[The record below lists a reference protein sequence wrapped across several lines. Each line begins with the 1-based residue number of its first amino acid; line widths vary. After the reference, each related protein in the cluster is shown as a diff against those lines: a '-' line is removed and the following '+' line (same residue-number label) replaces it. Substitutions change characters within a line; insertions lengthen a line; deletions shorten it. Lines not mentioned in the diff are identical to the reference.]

1 METFFTHFVSIV
13 QKTSTFAPME
23 DKKLEILQ
31 KTAGVYMRFGIRSVT
46 MDDLAR
52 ELGVSKKTLY
62 HYFPDKDTLVQE
74 IMQMKITLD
83 QQISEI
89 ARHNAQNAIDEMFE
103 ISQSVGD
110 MIRHV
115 HPSVF
120 YDLQKYH
127 PKAWAIMENHKW
139 NFVYNQILSNISRG
153 IKEGLYRENMNPE
166 LIARMHLAKTDMIF
180 AGNLFPPE
188 SFNLEEVFDEL
199 FRFQIRG
206 MASEKGI
213 DYLKKRMKN
222 LANEKK

>member
-1 METFFTHFVSIV
+1 ME
-13 QKTSTFAPME
+13 E
-23 DKKLEILQ
+23 KKLEILQ
-31 KTAGVYMRFGIRSVT
+31 KTAQVYMRYGIRSVT

-52 ELGVSKKTLY
+52 ELSTSKKTLY
-62 HYFPDKDTLVQE
+62 QHFPDKDTLVQE
-74 IMQMKITLD
+74 IMRLKITMD
-83 QQISEI
+83 QEISDT
-89 ARHNAQNAIDEMFE
+89 ARQHAPNAIDEMFE

-127 PKAWAIMENHKW
+127 PKAWEILENHKW
-139 NFVYNQILSNISRG
+139 NFVYNQILSNIHRG
-153 IKEGLYRENMNPE
+153 MQEGLYRENMNPE

-180 AGNLFPPE
+180 AGNLFPSNE
-188 SFNLEEVFDEL
+188 FNLEEVFDEL

-213 DYLKKRMKN
+213 EYLKKRMNTHKDEN
-222 LANEKK
+222 N

>member
-1 METFFTHFVSIV
+1 ME
-13 QKTSTFAPME
+13 E
-23 DKKLEILQ
+23 KKLEILH
-31 KTAGVYMRFGIRSVT
+31 KTAQVYMRYGIRSVT

-52 ELGVSKKTLY
+52 ELSISKKTLY
-62 HYFPDKDTLVQE
+62 QHFPDKDTLVQE
-74 IMQMKITLD
+74 IMRLKITMD
-83 QQISEI
+83 QEISDA
-89 ARHNAQNAIDEMFE
+89 ARQHAPNAIDEMFE

-127 PKAWAIMENHKW
+127 PKAWEILENHKW
-139 NFVYNQILSNISRG
+139 NFVYNQILSNIHRG
-153 IKEGLYRENMNPE
+153 MQEGLYRENMNPE

-180 AGNLFPPE
+180 AGNLFPPNE
-188 SFNLEEVFDEL
+188 FNLEEVFNEL

-213 DYLKKRMKN
+213 EYLKKRMN
-222 LANEKK
+222 THR

>member
-1 METFFTHFVSIV
+1 ME
-13 QKTSTFAPME
+13 E
-23 DKKLEILQ
+23 KKLEILQ
-31 KTAGVYMRFGIRSVT
+31 KTAQVYMRYGIRSVT

-52 ELGVSKKTLY
+52 ELSISKKTLY
-62 HYFPDKDTLVQE
+62 QHFPDKDTLVQE
-74 IMQMKITLD
+74 IMRLKITMD
-83 QQISEI
+83 QLISDA
-89 ARHNAQNAIDEMFE
+89 ARQHAPNAIDEMFE

-127 PKAWAIMENHKW
+127 PKAWEILENHKW
-139 NFVYNQILSNISRG
+139 NFVYNQILSNIHRG
-153 IKEGLYRENMNPE
+153 MQEGLYRENMNPE

-180 AGNLFPPE
+180 AGNLFPPNQ
-188 SFNLEEVFDEL
+188 FNLEEVFNEL

-213 DYLKKRMKN
+213 EYLKKRMN
-222 LANEKK
+222 THTDENN

>member
-1 METFFTHFVSIV
+1 ME
-13 QKTSTFAPME
+13 E
-23 DKKLEILQ
+23 KKLEILH
-31 KTAGVYMRFGIRSVT
+31 KTAQVYMRYGIRSVT

-52 ELGVSKKTLY
+52 ELSISKKTLY
-62 HYFPDKDTLVQE
+62 QHFPDKDSLVQE
-74 IMQMKITLD
+74 IMRLKITMD
-83 QQISEI
+83 QEISDA
-89 ARHNAQNAIDEMFE
+89 ARQHAPNAIDEMFE

-127 PKAWAIMENHKW
+127 PKAWEILEDHKW
-139 NFVYNQILSNISRG
+139 NFVYNQILSNIHRG
-153 IKEGLYRENMNPE
+153 MQEGLYRENMNPE

-180 AGNLFPPE
+180 AGNLFPPNE
-188 SFNLEEVFDEL
+188 FNLEEVFDEL

-213 DYLKKRMKN
+213 EHLKKRMN
-222 LANEKK
+222 THTDENN

>member
-1 METFFTHFVSIV
+1 ME
-13 QKTSTFAPME
+13 E
-23 DKKLEILQ
+23 KKLEILH
-31 KTAGVYMRFGIRSVT
+31 KTAQVYMRYGIRSVT

-52 ELGVSKKTLY
+52 ELSISKKTLY
-62 HYFPDKDTLVQE
+62 QHFPDKDTLVQE
-74 IMQMKITLD
+74 IMRLKIAMD
-83 QQISEI
+83 QEISDA
-89 ARHNAQNAIDEMFE
+89 ARQHAPNAIDEMFE

-127 PKAWAIMENHKW
+127 PKAWKILEDHKW
-139 NFVYNQILSNISRG
+139 NFVYNQILCNIHRG
-153 IKEGLYRENMNPE
+153 MQEGLYRENMNPE

-180 AGNLFPPE
+180 AGNLFPPNE
-188 SFNLEEVFDEL
+188 FNLEEVFDEL

-213 DYLKKRMKN
+213 EYLKQRKN
-222 LANEKK
+222 TRKNENN